1 MYGLEKEPNRKKF
14 DFDLEKD
21 LKKNPQ
27 RSKEIVDDAE
37 KHVQELKKLL
47 REGHN
52 EKDFKE
58 LGELLHG
65 YVALQKVIRKVK

>member
-1 MYGLEKEPNRKKF
+1 MYGLEKEPNKKF

-27 RSKEIVDDAE
+27 RSKEVVDGAE

-52 EKDFKE
+52 EKEFE
-58 LGELLHG
+58 QLGVLLHG